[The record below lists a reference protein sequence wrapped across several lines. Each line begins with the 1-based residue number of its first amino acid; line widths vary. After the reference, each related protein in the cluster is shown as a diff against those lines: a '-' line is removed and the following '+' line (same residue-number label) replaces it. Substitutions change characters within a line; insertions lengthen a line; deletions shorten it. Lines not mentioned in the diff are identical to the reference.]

1 MIRGFFPV
9 GFILRML
16 NMKKISALAFLL
28 FTSVGVSAAEW
39 VNNEKIE
46 ALFSEA
52 EVTGTF
58 VLYDA
63 AEDKLIGFNKSR
75 AETRFF
81 PASTFKIPNTLI
93 GLSVG
98 AVKNVDEVL
107 PYGGAPQPF
116 PSWEKDMS
124 LRDAITISNVP
135 IYKELARRITLEK
148 MRSNL
153 AAIDYGNNDIGG
165 VVDNFWLVGPLTIS
179 AVEQTNF
186 LARLA
191 GKKLPLP
198 ESIHEATHEIVLLEK
213 TDSWSLY
220 GKTGWADAPD
230 PDIGWWVG
238 WVVKGDKVYSFAL
251 NIDVQNDTDA
261 PKRIPLG
268 KESLKILGV
277 L

>member
-1 MIRGFFPV
+1 
-9 GFILRML
+9 
-16 NMKKISALAFLL
+16 MKKISALALL
-28 FTSVGVSAAEW
+28 LLTSAGVSAAEW

-52 EVTGTF
+52 EVSGTF
-58 VLYDA
+58 VLYDVA
-63 AEDKLIGFNKSR
+63 QDKLTGFNKSR

-98 AVKNVDEVL
+98 AVKSVDEVL
-107 PYGGAPQPF
+107 PYGGAPHPF

-135 IYKELARRITLEK
+135 VYKELARRITLEK

-153 AAIDYGNNDIGG
+153 AAINYGNNDIGS
-165 VVDNFWLVGPLTIS
+165 VVDNFWLVGPLEIS
-179 AVEQTNF
+179 AIEQTNF

-191 GKKLPLP
+191 GKELPFP
-198 ESIHEATHEIVLLEK
+198 ESIQQATHEIVLLEK

-251 NIDVQNDTDA
+251 NIDVQKDADA

-268 KESLKILGV
+268 KESLKVLGV